1 MNKRVLVGMTALL
14 LSLSLLMEMCIRDR
28 RMIARGASIDVDGG
42 YSNPAGLAFL
52 PQNGLQVALTIQSAY
67 PVSYTHLSF
76 ADFEVN
82 TSVIGSEA
90 NTFSKEKHTSIW
102 ALRNPMSI
110 DCWKMCIR
118 DRY

>member
-1 MNKRVLVGMTALL
+1 MN
-14 LSLSLLMEMCIRDR
+14 
-28 RMIARGASIDVDGG
+28 
-42 YSNPAGLAFL
+42 
-52 PQNGLQVALTIQSAY
+52 
-67 PVSYTHLSF
+67 SF

-110 DCWKMCIR
+110 DCWSSSILISLLVLPAFAFLSSFGKSSCSQMISSPL
-118 DRY
+118 YF